1 MSSQL
6 IPFTFEGTQVR
17 TVQDSE
23 GRVLFA
29 GRDVATILGYAN
41 TKDALARHCKGVAI
55 HYPLE
60 TAGGTQQARFI
71 TEGDLYRLIASSKLP
86 SAQAF
91 ETWVFDE
98 VLPSIRQRGG
108 YLTPEATEKALT
120 DPDFIIKLATSLK
133 EERARRQQLE
143 AQAEADRPKIVFADA
158 VTAAKTTIL
167 VGELAKLLKQNGIDI
182 GGTRLFE
189 WMRRNG
195 FLIAR
200 KGSDYNQPTQ
210 RAMDAGLFEV
220 KETAISHSDG
230 HVSISRTP
238 KVTGKGQAY
247 FVTRF
252 LDGRFTIDQGRV
264 VLA

>member
-1 MSSQL
+1 MSRQL

-17 TVQDSE
+17 TLTNANGDPLFIAADICK
-23 GRVLFA
+23 VL
-29 GRDVATILGYAN
+29 GISNSR
-41 TKDALARHCKGVAI
+41 DALARLDDDEKGVVTTDT
-55 HYPLE
+55 P
-60 TAGGTQQARFI
+60 GGPQQMAALTEPGLYALAMSSRKPQARPFVRW
-71 TEGDLYRLIASSKLP
+71 LAH
-86 SAQAF
+86 
-91 ETWVFDE
+91 E
-98 VLPSIRQRGG
+98 VVPSIRRRGG

-133 EERARRQQLE
+133 EERAHRQQLE
-143 AQAEADRPKIVFADA
+143 AQAEANRPKIVFADA

-182 GGTRLFE
+182 GGTRLFA

-195 FLIAR
+195 FLISR

-220 KETAISHSDG
+220 KETAITHSDG
-230 HVSISRTP
+230 HVTVSRTP

-252 LDGRFTIDQGRV
+252 LDGRFTVDQGEV